1 MSKKNLIIIGLLT
14 FIAILLGGY
23 FYLQSYLNAPLLTK
37 EDIEKYKAIAAKQNE
52 DAFLQWEFQENRFKE
67 KNELKNVYFGDLHV
81 HSSFSFD
88 AYIFNTRFDPD
99 ESYAFARGKP
109 LINMYGETMQI
120 SRPLD
125 FAAITDLSLIHI

>member
-37 EDIEKYKAIAAKQNE
+37 EDIEKYKAIAAQQNE

-67 KNELKNVYFGDLHV
+67 KNDLKNVYFGDLHV

-109 LINMYGETMQI
+109 LLNMY
-120 SRPLD
+120 
-125 FAAITDLSLIHI
+125 

>member
-37 EDIEKYKAIAAKQNE
+37 EDIEKYKAIAAQQNE

-67 KNELKNVYFGDLHV
+67 KNELKNVRVL
-81 HSSFSFD
+81 
-88 AYIFNTRFDPD
+88 
-99 ESYAFARGKP
+99 SYTKK
-109 LINMYGETMQI
+109 
-120 SRPLD
+120 
-125 FAAITDLSLIHI
+125 AI

>member
-52 DAFLQWEFQENRFKE
+52 DAFLQW
-67 KNELKNVYFGDLHV
+67 
-81 HSSFSFD
+81 
-88 AYIFNTRFDPD
+88 
-99 ESYAFARGKP
+99 
-109 LINMYGETMQI
+109 
-120 SRPLD
+120 
-125 FAAITDLSLIHI
+125 